1 MVHTPLSGVFGN
13 CFTICCA
20 CATLLFIHEKIHRSK
35 YFDACRHI
43 YNANP
48 SLQTT
53 RKSVPPFGMLHRQLE
68 CKQIIFILST
78 RHKTVCGSVIDGS
91 MRSAPDQPTKS
102 LLCLKLAKL
111 LRRVKIDS
119 SGVRRLRLNKL
130 WLIRECC
137 WVMESREILVRYCA
151 LDASRKALKTFWFE
165 ILNYKNRE
173 TLLLWKFPNAT
184 DKRLRSRS
192 IKLSS
197 SHSILQRKSQHASM
211 WRWCSSWRA
220 LRLICFGQISR
231 STWLRW
237 CRTQAT
243 APTVHCRM

>member
-137 WVMESREILVRYCA
+137 WVMKSREILV
-151 LDASRKALKTFWFE
+151 
-165 ILNYKNRE
+165 
-173 TLLLWKFPNAT
+173 LWKLQEKLWKHI
-184 DKRLRSRS
+184 DSRFW
-192 IKLSS
+192 ITK
-197 SHSILQRKSQHASM
+197 IVKF
-211 WRWCSSWRA
+211 C
-220 LRLICFGQISR
+220 CFENSP
-231 STWLRW
+231 
-237 CRTQAT
+237 TQLTNDSEADQ
-243 APTVHCRM
+243 